1 MQKTFSKWLV
11 ILISVGFIGCAVGP
25 VEDQVDPSEP
35 EGPGFLSGDKG
46 ELSLSDF
53 FSKEKQAERRQQQ
66 SSNSADINIPAIDEA
81 SFEEFESFKEWR
93 RAQQPDSDAYREYQE
108 WREYQQY
115 RRFKAQQEQSQ

>member
-1 MQKTFSKWLV
+1 MINIRFLLIFSFIV
-11 ILISVGFIGCAVGP
+11 ILTGCSGTPA
-25 VEDQVDPSEP
+25 EDQSDASEP
-35 EGPGFLSGDKG
+35 EGPGLLTGDKG

-115 RRFKAQQEQSQ
+115 RRFKARQKQSQ